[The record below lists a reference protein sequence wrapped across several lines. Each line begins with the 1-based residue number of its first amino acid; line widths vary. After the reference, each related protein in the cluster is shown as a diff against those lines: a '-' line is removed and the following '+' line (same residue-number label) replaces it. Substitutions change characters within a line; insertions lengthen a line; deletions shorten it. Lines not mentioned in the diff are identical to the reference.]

1 MGAAMYV
8 CLCNGFTDRAVREAL
23 AGGAGSVA
31 HVYRQLG
38 CQPQCGKCGIHIRG
52 MLREKAILA
61 ATERRGVVGEVTN
74 ERRPEGPPASQQ
86 GPAERAH
93 GDQPVLS
100 ALPHAEELGS
110 R

>member
-52 MLREKAILA
+52 MLREKALLA
-61 ATERRGVVGEVTN
+61 APERRGVVGEVTN
-74 ERRPEGPPASQQ
+74 ERRTEGPPDSQP
-86 GPAERAH
+86 GSENRAQRDKH
-93 GDQPVLS
+93 TLS
-100 ALPHAEELGS
+100 SFHTS
-110 R
+110 